1 MLVEFRVS
9 WPAPRAPGNEDGGV
23 CIRLTLPETDLE
35 VDLMGECDSL
45 YPRSE
50 PSRREDIDSVSGWTR
65 EVLVRTDE
73 LLDFFES
80 GRGSRKKEVFD
91 VADQTLA
98 VSLVSLEVDRRPVAL
113 LKRLVTPDAAEVF
126 ECMDVGRGSTWKFER
141 GRDVAT
147 T

>member
-1 MLVEFRVS
+1 M
-9 WPAPRAPGNEDGGV
+9 
-23 CIRLTLPETDLE
+23 I
-35 VDLMGECDSL
+35 GECDSL

-50 PSRREDIDSVSGWTR
+50 PGRREDIDNVSGWTQ

-80 GRGSRKKEVFD
+80 ARGSRKKEVFD
-91 VADQTLA
+91 VDDQTLA
-98 VSLVSLEVDRRPVAL
+98 VSLMSLEVDRRPVAL

-126 ECMDVGRGSTWKFER
+126 ELMDVGRASIWKFES
-141 GRDVAT
+141 GREVAT